1 MMNQLP
7 VEQCRFCGGRD
18 IRVGWQSDAL
28 VTFKRN
34 GLLGNRIKFLIC
46 GTCGAVLYQCV
57 AEPHRFPV
65 NSMYDY
71 MKALQRQFET
81 DSRLIQDLNDEVNRT
96 YKVLSSRLAKED
108 RKLLLRLVDMEDHLR
123 GQATLHSF
131 TCGYRL
137 ACGIHRELA
146 EEPMYSFAKE
156 EEERACRKAQANDED
171 DTET

>member
-1 MMNQLP
+1 
-7 VEQCRFCGGRD
+7 
-18 IRVGWQSDAL
+18 
-28 VTFKRN
+28 
-34 GLLGNRIKFLIC
+34 
-46 GTCGAVLYQCV
+46 
-57 AEPHRFPV
+57 
-65 NSMYDY
+65 MYDY

-81 DSRLIQDLNDEVNRT
+81 NPRSIQELSDEVDRT
-96 YKVLSSRLAKED
+96 HRELSSRLAKED

-156 EEERACRKAQANDED
+156 EEERACRKAQAKDEN

>member
-1 MMNQLP
+1 
-7 VEQCRFCGGRD
+7 
-18 IRVGWQSDAL
+18 
-28 VTFKRN
+28 
-34 GLLGNRIKFLIC
+34 
-46 GTCGAVLYQCV
+46 
-57 AEPHRFPV
+57 
-65 NSMYDY
+65 MYDY

-137 ACGIHRELA
+137 ACGIHSEIA
-146 EEPMYSFAKE
+146 AEPMYSFAKE
-156 EEERACRKAQANDED
+156 EEERACRRAQAQD
-171 DTET
+171 DDNTPN